1 MPRYEYRCT
10 QCNEI
15 STIYHTSS
23 EVASDCPKCDS
34 DATLVKLLSRF
45 TTKKTGTKE
54 NKIGQTTEQFIKDS
68 RQELKQQKEQLN
80 KNK

>member
-1 MPRYEYRCT
+1 
-10 QCNEI
+10 
-15 STIYHTSS
+15 
-23 EVASDCPKCDS
+23 
-34 DATLVKLLSRF
+34 LLSRF
-45 TTKKTGTKE
+45 TTKKTGTKA